1 MRILPKI
8 ASILLLFC
16 ASCDAQI
23 YDFHAKFYDFVDENK
38 FIFTDG
44 ENSIT
49 CKINGAEIINL
60 NMKKECFRY
69 QEDLDKYLQR
79 HKKVLR
85 KFMKIGKT
93 YRIITKD
100 SAIENGKK
108 FYYCDIYR
116 REKHN
121 IRDQLFSYGW
131 AVPVGVFAKDRAQIR
146 RVENARANANGMFGV
161 RFSELTNCLLFH
173 KPMRSQ
179 RERPVAKDE
188 FYEYYD

>member
-1 MRILPKI
+1 
-8 ASILLLFC
+8 
-16 ASCDAQI
+16 
-23 YDFHAKFYDFVDENK
+23 
-38 FIFTDG
+38 
-44 ENSIT
+44 
-49 CKINGAEIINL
+49 
-60 NMKKECFRY
+60 
-69 QEDLDKYLQR
+69 
-79 HKKVLR
+79 
-85 KFMKIGKT
+85 MKIGKT

-116 REKHN
+116 KEKHN

-131 AVPVGVFAKDRAQIR
+131 AVPVGVLAKDRAQIR

-173 KPMRSQ
+173 KPMKSQ

>member
-8 ASILLLFC
+8 ASIFLLFC
-16 ASCDAQI
+16 ASCGAQI

-69 QEDLDKYLQR
+69 QEYLDKYLQR

-131 AVPVGVFAKDRAQIR
+131 AIPVGVLAKDRAQIR

-173 KPMRSQ
+173 KPMKSQ

>member
-116 REKHN
+116 REKQN

-131 AVPVGVFAKDRAQIR
+131 AVPVGVLAKDRAQIR

-173 KPMRSQ
+173 KPMKSQ

>member
-16 ASCDAQI
+16 TSCGAQI

-131 AVPVGVFAKDRAQIR
+131 AIPVGVLAKDRAQIR
-146 RVENARANANGMFGV
+146 RVENAQANANGMFGV

-173 KPMRSQ
+173 KSMRSQ

>member
-1 MRILPKI
+1 
-8 ASILLLFC
+8 
-16 ASCDAQI
+16 
-23 YDFHAKFYDFVDENK
+23 
-38 FIFTDG
+38 
-44 ENSIT
+44 
-49 CKINGAEIINL
+49 
-60 NMKKECFRY
+60 MKKECFRY

-79 HKKVLR
+79 HKKALR

-116 REKHN
+116 KEKHN

-131 AVPVGVFAKDRAQIR
+131 AVPVGVLAKDRAQIR

-173 KPMRSQ
+173 KPMKSQ

>member
-8 ASILLLFC
+8 ASIFLLFC
-16 ASCDAQI
+16 ASCGAQI

-79 HKKVLR
+79 HKKVLQ

-108 FYYCDIYR
+108 FYYCDIYH

-131 AVPVGVFAKDRAQIR
+131 AVPVGVLAKDRAQIR

>member
-8 ASILLLFC
+8 ASIFLLFC
-16 ASCDAQI
+16 ASCGAQI

-79 HKKVLR
+79 HKKVLQ

-131 AVPVGVFAKDRAQIR
+131 AIPVGVLAKDRAQIR
-146 RVENARANANGMFGV
+146 RVEDARANANGMFGV

>member
-8 ASILLLFC
+8 ASIFLFFC
-16 ASCDAQI
+16 A
-23 YDFHAKFYDFVDENK
+23 FHAQFYDFVDENK

-79 HKKVLR
+79 HKKVLQ

-131 AVPVGVFAKDRAQIR
+131 AVPVGVLAKDRAQIR
-146 RVENARANANGMFGV
+146 RVEDARANANGMFGV

>member
-8 ASILLLFC
+8 ASIFLLFC
-16 ASCDAQI
+16 ASCGAQI

>member
-8 ASILLLFC
+8 ASIFLLFC
-16 ASCDAQI
+16 ASCGAQI

-131 AVPVGVFAKDRAQIR
+131 AVPVGVLAKDRAQIS

-173 KPMRSQ
+173 KPMKSQ

>member
-8 ASILLLFC
+8 ASIFLLFC
-16 ASCDAQI
+16 ASCGAQI

-131 AVPVGVFAKDRAQIR
+131 AVPVGVLAKDRAQIR

-173 KPMRSQ
+173 KPMKSQ

>member
-8 ASILLLFC
+8 ASIFLLFC
-16 ASCDAQI
+16 ASCGAQI

-108 FYYCDIYR
+108 FYYCDIYH

-121 IRDQLFSYGW
+121 MRDELFSFGW
-131 AVPVGVFAKDRAQIR
+131 AIPVGVLAKDRAQIR

>member
-8 ASILLLFC
+8 ASIFLLFC
-16 ASCDAQI
+16 ASCGAQI

-121 IRDQLFSYGW
+121 MRDELFSFGW
-131 AVPVGVFAKDRAQIR
+131 AIPVGALAKDRAQIR

>member
-8 ASILLLFC
+8 ASIFLLFC
-16 ASCDAQI
+16 ASCGAQI

-116 REKHN
+116 REKQN

-131 AVPVGVFAKDRAQIR
+131 AVPVGVLAKDRAQIR

-173 KPMRSQ
+173 KPMKSQ

>member
-8 ASILLLFC
+8 ASIFLLFC
-16 ASCDAQI
+16 ASCGAQI

-69 QEDLDKYLQR
+69 QEDIDKYLQR

-131 AVPVGVFAKDRAQIR
+131 AVPVGVLAKDRAQIR

>member
-8 ASILLLFC
+8 ASIFLLFC
-16 ASCDAQI
+16 ASCGAQI

-79 HKKVLR
+79 HKKVLQ

-121 IRDQLFSYGW
+121 MRDELFSFGW
-131 AVPVGVFAKDRAQIR
+131 AIPVGALAKDRAQIR

>member
-8 ASILLLFC
+8 ASIFLLFC
-16 ASCDAQI
+16 ASCGAQI

-131 AVPVGVFAKDRAQIR
+131 AVPVGVLAKDRAQIR

>member
-108 FYYCDIYR
+108 FYYCDIYH

-131 AVPVGVFAKDRAQIR
+131 AVPVGVLAKDRAQIR

>member
-8 ASILLLFC
+8 ASIFLLFC
-16 ASCDAQI
+16 ASCGAQI

-44 ENSIT
+44 GSSIA

-79 HKKVLR
+79 HKKVLQ

-121 IRDQLFSYGW
+121 MRDELFSFGW
-131 AVPVGVFAKDRAQIR
+131 AIPVGALAKDRAQIR
-146 RVENARANANGMFGV
+146 RVENAQANANGMFGV

>member
-8 ASILLLFC
+8 ASIFLLFC
-16 ASCDAQI
+16 ASCGAQI

-79 HKKVLR
+79 HKKVLQ

-121 IRDQLFSYGW
+121 MRDELFSFGW
-131 AVPVGVFAKDRAQIR
+131 AIPVGALAKDRAQIR
-146 RVENARANANGMFGV
+146 RVENAQANANGMFGV

>member
-8 ASILLLFC
+8 ASIFLLFC
-16 ASCDAQI
+16 ASCGAQI

-108 FYYCDIYR
+108 FYYCDIYH

-131 AVPVGVFAKDRAQIR
+131 AVPVGVLAKDRAQIR

>member
-16 ASCDAQI
+16 TSCGAQI

-131 AVPVGVFAKDRAQIR
+131 AVPVGVLAKDRAQIR

-173 KPMRSQ
+173 KPMKSQ

>member
-8 ASILLLFC
+8 ASIFLLFC
-16 ASCDAQI
+16 ASCGAQI

-49 CKINGAEIINL
+49 CKIHGADILNL

-79 HKKVLR
+79 HKKVLQ

-121 IRDQLFSYGW
+121 MRDELFSFGW
-131 AVPVGVFAKDRAQIR
+131 AIPVGALAKDRAQIR
-146 RVENARANANGMFGV
+146 RVENAQANANGMFGV

>member
-8 ASILLLFC
+8 ASIFLLFC
-16 ASCDAQI
+16 ASCGAQI

-79 HKKVLR
+79 HKKALR

-131 AVPVGVFAKDRAQIR
+131 AVPVGVLAKDRAQIR

-173 KPMRSQ
+173 KPMKSQ

>member
-8 ASILLLFC
+8 ASIFLLFC
-16 ASCDAQI
+16 ASCGAQI
-23 YDFHAKFYDFVDENK
+23 YDFHAKFYDFVDEDK

-131 AVPVGVFAKDRAQIR
+131 AVPVGVLAKDRAQIR

-173 KPMRSQ
+173 KPMKSQ

>member
-8 ASILLLFC
+8 ASIFLLFC
-16 ASCDAQI
+16 ASCGAQI

-79 HKKVLR
+79 HKKVLQ

-121 IRDQLFSYGW
+121 IRDELFSFGW
-131 AVPVGVFAKDRAQIR
+131 AIPVGALAKDRAQIR
-146 RVENARANANGMFGV
+146 RVENAQANANGMFGV

>member
-8 ASILLLFC
+8 ASIFLLVC
-16 ASCDAQI
+16 ASCGAQI

-131 AVPVGVFAKDRAQIR
+131 AVPVGVLAKDRAQIR

-173 KPMRSQ
+173 KPMKSQ

>member
-8 ASILLLFC
+8 ASIFLLFC
-16 ASCDAQI
+16 ASCGAQI
-23 YDFHAKFYDFVDENK
+23 YDFHAKFYDFVDEDK

-131 AVPVGVFAKDRAQIR
+131 AVPVGVLVKDRAQIR

-173 KPMRSQ
+173 KPMKSQ

>member
-8 ASILLLFC
+8 ASIFLLFC
-16 ASCDAQI
+16 ASCGAQI
-23 YDFHAKFYDFVDENK
+23 YDFHAQFYDFVDENK

-79 HKKVLR
+79 HKKALR

-131 AVPVGVFAKDRAQIR
+131 AIPVGVLAKDRAQIR
-146 RVENARANANGMFGV
+146 RVENAQANANGMFGV